1 MASLQDRLAAELTAA
16 RKAQDKALTLLLG
29 TILADTRN
37 REIELRRALTDD
49 DVIDVLRKGVKKR
62 KESVA
67 AYEQAGRTELAA
79 QEAAEVA
86 ALERYLPALASEDDV
101 RGAVRAAIAAGAKGV
116 GPVMGAVM
124 PQFKG
129 RADGG
134 MINRVVRE
142 ELGKAE

>member
-1 MASLQDRLAAELTAA
+1 MPPLQDRLAAELTAA
-16 RKAQDKALTLLLG
+16 RKAQDKALTLVLG
-29 TILADTRN
+29 TILSDTRN
-37 REIELRRALTDD
+37 REIELKRPLTDD

-62 KESVA
+62 RESVE
-67 AYEQAGRTELAA
+67 AYEKGSRAELAA
-79 QEAAEVA
+79 QEAAEVV
-86 ALERYLPALASEDDV
+86 ALERYLPAMASEDDV
-101 RGAVRAAIAAGAKGV
+101 RNAVRSAIAAGASGV

-142 ELGKAE
+142 ELGKSE

>member
-1 MASLQDRLAAELTAA
+1 MPPLQDRLAAELTAA
-16 RKAQDKALTLLLG
+16 RKAQDKALTLVLG
-29 TILADTRN
+29 TILSDTRN
-37 REIELRRALTDD
+37 REIELKRPLTDD

-62 KESVA
+62 RESVE
-67 AYEQAGRTELAA
+67 AYEKGSRAELAA
-79 QEAAEVA
+79 QEAAEVV
-86 ALERYLPALASEDDV
+86 ALERYLPAMASEDDV
-101 RGAVRAAIAAGAKGV
+101 RNAVRAAIAAGASGV

-142 ELGKAE
+142 ELGKSE

>member
-1 MASLQDRLAAELTAA
+1 MAALQDRLAAELTAA

-37 REIELRRALTDD
+37 REIELKRALTDD

-62 KESVA
+62 KESVE
-67 AYEQAGRTELAA
+67 AYTQGGRTELAA
-79 QEAAEVA
+79 QEAAEA
-86 ALERYLPALASEDDV
+86 AMLERYLPAAASEDDV
-101 RGAVRAAIAAGAKGV
+101 RAAVRAAITAGATAV

-142 ELGKAE
+142 ELSRAE

>member
-1 MASLQDRLAAELTAA
+1 MPQLQDRLAADMNVA

-29 TILADTRN
+29 TILSDVRN
-37 REIELRRALTDD
+37 REIELKRALTDD
-49 DVIDVLRKGVKKR
+49 DVIEVLRKGVKKR
-62 KESVA
+62 KESVE

-79 QEAAEVA
+79 QEAAEVTM
-86 ALERYLPALASEDDV
+86 LEKYLPAMASEDAV
-101 RGAVRAAIAAGAKGV
+101 RDAVRAVIAAGAKGV

-142 ELGKAE
+142 ELGKSE

>member
-1 MASLQDRLAAELTAA
+1 MPLLQDRLAAEMNAA

-29 TILADTRN
+29 TILADVRN
-37 REIELRRALTDD
+37 REIELKRALTDD
-49 DVIDVLRKGVKKR
+49 DVIEVLRKGVKKR

-67 AYEQAGRTELAA
+67 AYEQAGRTVLAA
-79 QEAAEVA
+79 QEAAEVTM
-86 ALERYLPALASEDDV
+86 LEKYLPAMASEDEV
-101 RGAVRAAIAAGAKGV
+101 RDAVRAVIAAGAKGV

-142 ELGKAE
+142 ELGKSE